1 MYIQRS
7 GLDEPD
13 ILKRRVRS
21 TRGKRSRKTTLF
33 STRSIPKIP
42 QIENTVDLFDK
53 IINALRSAQFILFVC
68 TLIFFVTGSTVNI

>member
-1 MYIQRS
+1 MYVHRS

-33 STRSIPKIP
+33 SNRSLPKIP
-42 QIENTVDLFDK
+42 QIENSVDLFDK
-53 IINALRSAQFILFVC
+53 VISALR
-68 TLIFFVTGSTVNI
+68 